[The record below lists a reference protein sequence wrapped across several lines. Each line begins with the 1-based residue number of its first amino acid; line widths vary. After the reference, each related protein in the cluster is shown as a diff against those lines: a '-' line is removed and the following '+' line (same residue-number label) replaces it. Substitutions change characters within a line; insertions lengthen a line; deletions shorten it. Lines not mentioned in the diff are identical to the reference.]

1 MRRLQPLCCLT
12 AGLLASAC
20 PWTLTAQTPTEEA
33 QALEA
38 RLPAPKPAQGRDTF
52 ELSEARQARLKKLLP
67 DTWRKLSQRE
77 PLNILVLAGERELEI
92 WSEAGKAGVMNT
104 FPAQF
109 ARELANQFFY
119 TSGVHEAG
127 KAVQVE
133 ALAPGITLRF
143 LSGQDHAL
151 VDAAGI
157 LGSVARQAPV
167 DLVLICHG
175 LAEADAD
182 MSPQSYVRL
191 MSQTVDAARELKAE
205 VFIAAP
211 WLEASAQPEATL
223 GLVRPLADALR
234 EAAEEEGW
242 MFVDLGDLTR
252 VMQMPPSDA
261 QGDAQ
266 RFDRFASTWRSFF
279 HEEKG
284 GRHLPRATLHQ
295 RMGSA
300 LFQTMLDGPAAQP
313 VTFEEARATWKEG
326 GAALE
331 LHCTVVNESKQEQ
344 RLTVLP
350 LIAAGWKPREAQPE
364 VTLAAGTKKTL
375 VIQYA
380 RSSAGQVT
388 ADEGM
393 VRLPLLIIS
402 GSQASIITQRAVL
415 QPVAVVWS
423 SDTLFNQEANFVIGG
438 QILNTSTEEVRGAWE
453 AEFSGNQLN
462 GQIQLKPGAAQPL
475 DLTFA
480 VPKDGETLKSSV
492 LSLKVKL
499 PGLELTSTRQLTLAK
514 NVGLGL
520 PVPLTASTK
529 SSGSVTLQAGAD
541 AGRVSFLC
549 EVSGP
554 EMLLPTVDGSPAW
567 QLEVN
572 LDARSYGKRLEAGST
587 APVRATGSATA
598 GKGNV
603 LPIQPWAFGTGY
615 AAVFDPKVFQAELK
629 SLGGN
634 QHQIMLTIPRTY
646 LYLHEWALN
655 NGNSQFGLNVRLTL
669 NTAQGY
675 QTWSLVPTSKPA
687 NDAAAMGVLELTAK
701 PTQRATVILE

>member
-1 MRRLQPLCCLT
+1 MLRLPSLCCLT

-20 PWTLTAQTPTEEA
+20 QWTLTAQTPTEQA
-33 QALEA
+33 RALEA
-38 RLPAPKPAQGRDTF
+38 RLPAPQPPQGRESF
-52 ELSEARQARLKKLLP
+52 ELSEARQERLKKLLP

-92 WSEAGKAGVMNT
+92 WSEVGKAGLMNT

-127 KAVQVE
+127 KAAHVE

-151 VDAAGI
+151 VDAASI

-191 MSQTVDAARELKAE
+191 MNQAVDAARELKAE

-223 GLVRPLADALR
+223 GVARPLADALR
-234 EAAEEEGW
+234 EAAEDEGW
-242 MFVDLGDLTR
+242 MFADLGDLTR

-279 HEEKG
+279 HEEKSG
-284 GRHLPRATLHQ
+284 SHLPRATLHQ

-300 LFQTMLDGPAAQP
+300 LFETMLDGPAPQP
-313 VTFEEARATWKEG
+313 LSFEEASATWKEG

-331 LHCTVVNESKQEQ
+331 MHCTVVNGSKQEQ

-375 VIQYA
+375 VIQYV
-380 RSSAGQVT
+380 RSSAGQIT
-388 ADEGM
+388 ADESI

-402 GSQASIITQRAVL
+402 GSQACVVTQRAVL

-423 SDTLFNQEANFVIGG
+423 SDTLFNQEARFVIGG
-438 QILNTSTEEVRGAWE
+438 QILNTSTDEVRGTWE
-453 AEFSGNQLN
+453 AEFAGNQLN
-462 GQIQLKPGAAQPL
+462 GQMQLKPGAAQPL

-480 VPKDGETLKSSV
+480 VPTDDAPLKHSV
-492 LSLKVKL
+492 LTLKVKL
-499 PGLELTSTRQLTLAK
+499 PGIEFASTRQITLAK
-514 NVGLGL
+514 NMGLNL
-520 PVPLTASTK
+520 PVQLTASAK
-529 SSGSVTLQAGAD
+529 SIGSVTLQAGAD

-549 EVSGP
+549 EISGP

-587 APVRATGSATA
+587 APVRITGTAVA

-603 LPIQPWAFGTGY
+603 LPIQAWAFGTGY
-615 AAVFDPKVFQAELK
+615 AAVFDPKMFQAELK

-634 QHQIMLTIPRTY
+634 QHRIMLTIPRTY
-646 LYLHEWALN
+646 LYMHEWALN
-655 NGNSQFGLNVRLTL
+655 NGNSQFGLNARLTL
-669 NTAQGY
+669 NTAHGY
-675 QTWSLVPTSKPA
+675 QTWSLVPTVKPA
-687 NDAAAMGVLELTAK
+687 NDTAAMAVLELSAK
-701 PTQRATVILE
+701 PTQRATVIVE